1 MNGDN
6 PDLVVL
12 IVVLTLVVGVIS
24 AVGFVIT
31 KKARFRCQ
39 FCNSV
44 VSAFDG
50 LDHSVKIDI
59 LAYFTEH
66 EHRNPDTAGIF
77 ICNNCRIVFDD
88 FSGQKQSRDQDPYY
102 GNKTFC
108 KVCNG
113 ILYNCS
119 PVRSI
124 LRCEKCST
132 EYTWYTSPKY
142 SLRFFMPDGKKPL
155 QRRCINALDSF

>member
-1 MNGDN
+1 MNN
-6 PDLVVL
+6 ESPDLMAL
-12 IVVLTLVVGVIS
+12 IVVLILVVSVIAVAGV
-24 AVGFVIT
+24 VIT
-31 KKARFRCQ
+31 KRARFRCQ
-39 FCNSV
+39 FCNRV
-44 VSAFDG
+44 VSAFDD
-50 LDHSVKIDI
+50 LDHQVKSEI
-59 LAYFTEH
+59 LAYFTEY
-66 EHRNPDTAGIF
+66 ENRIPDTAGIF
-77 ICNNCRIVFDD
+77 VCKACRFVYDD

-124 LRCEKCST
+124 VKCDKCST
-132 EYTWYTSPKY
+132 AYTWYTSPKY